1 MRVDHSPGSS
11 LNFLKRMTREIH
23 KEFPTVPFIGEVPP
37 VGMFQVAETIKGIS
51 LEKLRKV
58 NQQSLDI
65 VPFIDDIFND
75 YEGILDGLLDFTF
88 KYIIDYHIWG
98 YIQKEEDT
106 IQNIKEYYERFK
118 DSKLILTKF
127 LDSQDENRFLFT
139 CNQNRNLMKRMVDI
153 LFMHFEGRDDPL
165 VVYYGTEDFMT
176 QYKNKD
182 DEPFGDAFSRQPMN
196 FEFEWLKKHFDKK
209 K

>member
-1 MRVDHSPGSS
+1 
-11 LNFLKRMTREIH
+11 
-23 KEFPTVPFIGEVPP
+23 
-37 VGMFQVAETIKGIS
+37 MFQLVEIIKGIS

-88 KYIIDYHIWG
+88 KYIIDCHIWG

-127 LDSQDENRFLFT
+127 
-139 CNQNRNLMKRMVDI
+139 V
-153 LFMHFEGRDDPL
+153 G
-165 VVYYGTEDFMT
+165 
-176 QYKNKD
+176 
-182 DEPFGDAFSRQPMN
+182 FS
-196 FEFEWLKKHFDKK
+196 
-209 K
+209 

>member
-1 MRVDHSPGSS
+1 
-11 LNFLKRMTREIH
+11 
-23 KEFPTVPFIGEVPP
+23 
-37 VGMFQVAETIKGIS
+37 MFQLAETIKGIL
-51 LEKLRKV
+51 LEKLRIV

-75 YEGILDGLLDFTF
+75 GVLDGLLDYTF
-88 KYIIDYHIWG
+88 KYIIDCHIWG

-106 IQNIKEYYERFK
+106 IQNIKEHYERFK

-127 LDSQDENRFLFT
+127 LNENLFLFT

-165 VVYYGTEDFMT
+165 VVY
-176 QYKNKD
+176 
-182 DEPFGDAFSRQPMN
+182 
-196 FEFEWLKKHFDKK
+196 
-209 K
+209 

>member
-1 MRVDHSPGSS
+1 
-11 LNFLKRMTREIH
+11 
-23 KEFPTVPFIGEVPP
+23 
-37 VGMFQVAETIKGIS
+37 MFQLVEIIKGIS

-75 YEGILDGLLDFTF
+75 YEGVLDGLLDFTF
-88 KYIIDYHIWG
+88 KYIIDCHIWG

-127 LDSQDENRFLFT
+127 
-139 CNQNRNLMKRMVDI
+139 V
-153 LFMHFEGRDDPL
+153 G
-165 VVYYGTEDFMT
+165 
-176 QYKNKD
+176 
-182 DEPFGDAFSRQPMN
+182 FS
-196 FEFEWLKKHFDKK
+196 
-209 K
+209 

>member
-1 MRVDHSPGSS
+1 
-11 LNFLKRMTREIH
+11 
-23 KEFPTVPFIGEVPP
+23 
-37 VGMFQVAETIKGIS
+37 MFQLVEIIKGIS

-88 KYIIDYHIWG
+88 KYINDYHIWG

-106 IQNIKEYYERFK
+106 IQTIKEYYERFK

-127 LDSQDENRFLFT
+127 LDSHD
-139 CNQNRNLMKRMVDI
+139 
-153 LFMHFEGRDDPL
+153 
-165 VVYYGTEDFMT
+165 
-176 QYKNKD
+176 
-182 DEPFGDAFSRQPMN
+182 
-196 FEFEWLKKHFDKK
+196 
-209 K
+209 

>member
-1 MRVDHSPGSS
+1 MINIVRKYLKFGIDAVRVDHAPGPS

-88 KYIIDYHIWG
+88 KYINDYHIWG

-127 LDSQDENRFLFT
+127 
-139 CNQNRNLMKRMVDI
+139 V
-153 LFMHFEGRDDPL
+153 G
-165 VVYYGTEDFMT
+165 
-176 QYKNKD
+176 
-182 DEPFGDAFSRQPMN
+182 FS
-196 FEFEWLKKHFDKK
+196 
-209 K
+209 

>member
-1 MRVDHSPGSS
+1 
-11 LNFLKRMTREIH
+11 
-23 KEFPTVPFIGEVPP
+23 
-37 VGMFQVAETIKGIS
+37 MFQVAETIKGIS

-75 YEGILDGLLDFTF
+75 YEGVLDGLLDFTF
-88 KYIIDYHIWG
+88 KYIIDCHIWG

-127 LDSQDENRFLFT
+127 
-139 CNQNRNLMKRMVDI
+139 V
-153 LFMHFEGRDDPL
+153 G
-165 VVYYGTEDFMT
+165 
-176 QYKNKD
+176 
-182 DEPFGDAFSRQPMN
+182 FS
-196 FEFEWLKKHFDKK
+196 
-209 K
+209 